1 MGYNRGMK
9 VKTSITL
16 SDELLQDIDRFS
28 KDYKNRSVF
37 IEMAV
42 RAYMRQINR
51 NLQNANDVET
61 INNNAERL
69 NAEAEDVLSYQVAL

>member
-61 INNNAERL
+61 INNNAERP

>member
-51 NLQNANDVET
+51 NNANDVET